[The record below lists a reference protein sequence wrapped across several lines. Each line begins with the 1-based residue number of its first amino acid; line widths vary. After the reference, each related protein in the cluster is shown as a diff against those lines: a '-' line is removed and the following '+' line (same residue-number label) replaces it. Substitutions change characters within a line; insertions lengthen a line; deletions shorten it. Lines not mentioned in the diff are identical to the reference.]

1 MHPANG
7 GEMEEAESI
16 VLFEEAKSHESNSN
30 NLRASELYTEF
41 INQTLAC
48 PNRQSLSVKLALA
61 FNNRGF
67 LKYKA
72 VDFDGAITD
81 YTESLKLDTSSCI
94 TYYNRGT
101 VLYRLSK
108 YDDAI
113 MDMKKALSLDPSFE
127 PAQTGLR
134 CAQQDQENKLKRGW

>member
-1 MHPANG
+1 
-7 GEMEEAESI
+7 MEEAERI
-16 VLFEEAKSHESNSN
+16 FEEAKSHESNSN
-30 NLRASELYTEF
+30 NLIASDLYTEF
-41 INQTLAC
+41 INQALAC
-48 PNRQSLSVKLALA
+48 PNRQSLSEKLALA

-81 YTESLKLDTSSCI
+81 YTESLKLNTSSCI

-108 YDDAI
+108 FDDAI

-127 PAQTGLR
+127 PAQTGLL
-134 CAQQDQENKLKRGW
+134 CAQQDRENKLKRGW